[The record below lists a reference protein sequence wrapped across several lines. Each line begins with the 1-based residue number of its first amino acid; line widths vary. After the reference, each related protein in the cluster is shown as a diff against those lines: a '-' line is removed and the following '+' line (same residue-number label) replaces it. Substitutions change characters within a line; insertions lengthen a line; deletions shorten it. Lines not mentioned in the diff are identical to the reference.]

1 MIRKNLKL
9 SSNKVFGLFFFV
21 IFIAIALYPLLAS
34 NPLNTWSFFVA
45 AFFLIFG
52 LTKTNI
58 LTPLNILWYKLGILL
73 GTLISPIVMAAIF
86 FLVVTPISLIMKI
99 LRKDLLNL
107 TTNKDKSYW
116 IEKEKIK
123 SSMNNQF

>member
-34 NPLNTWSFFVA
+34 NPLNIWSFFVA